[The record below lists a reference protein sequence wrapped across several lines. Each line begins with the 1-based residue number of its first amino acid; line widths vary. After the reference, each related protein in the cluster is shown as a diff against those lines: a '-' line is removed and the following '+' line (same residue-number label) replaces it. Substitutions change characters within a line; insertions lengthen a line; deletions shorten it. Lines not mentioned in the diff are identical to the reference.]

1 MKLPLFPLHAVL
13 CPGIAL
19 PLHIFEERYRELV
32 RYCIDASMPFG
43 IVLIRDGR
51 EVGGGSLSFSAI
63 GTLAEIRQAGRY
75 PDGRYDLLVVG
86 TGRFAIEDV
95 TVGEELYLIA
105 DATVLDDEVGDED
118 EAREL
123 ANRATRR
130 FVRYLELLQPQDGET
145 AEELDI
151 RVEVETEDA
160 MPPGSM
166 DDAPDRP
173 MIGDPASERRV
184 IIPDDP
190 DDAVV
195 LADGDHPGRAA
206 EAPGTARGRYDRGP
220 PAGPARADRPRDRSS
235 SDGGSERSRR
245 CRRALGRAAAD
256 RGPDRRLEVP
266 KVGLG
271 VVEEVACEADVL
283 EVRVGDRSDRRLIE
297 RPDRGSRE
305 RLENW

>member
-32 RYCIDASMPFG
+32 RDCIDGSMPFG

-95 TVGEELYLIA
+95 TAGEELYLIA
-105 DATVLDDEVGDED
+105 DATVLDDEVGDVE
-118 EAREL
+118 EAQAL

-160 MPPGSM
+160 MPPGSTGE
-166 DDAPDRP
+166 APDRP
-173 MIGDPASERRV
+173 TIGDPASERRV

-190 DDAVV
+190 TTLSYLLTGIIQVELPRRQA
-195 LADGDHPGRAA
+195 LLEADTT
-206 EAPGTARGRYDRGP
+206 EDRL
-220 PAGPARADRPRDRSS
+220 
-235 SDGGSERSRR
+235 
-245 CRRALGRAAAD
+245 RALLALID
-256 RGPDRRLEVP
+256 RESFLLRRRLRAFTPLPE
-266 KVGLG
+266 GLG
-271 VVEEVACEADVL
+271 P
-283 EVRVGDRSDRRLIE
+283 RRS
-297 RPDRGSRE
+297 
-305 RLENW
+305 